1 LSVPTSH
8 ARGRAAE
15 ARACAYLVDAGLV
28 VLARNYRCRRGELD
42 LVLRD
47 GAIVVVAEI
56 RYRADNAFGTP
67 AETVDG
73 RKQMKLIA
81 CTQRFLQSHPAL
93 AAAPLRFDV
102 VALHGADGRIEWI
115 RDAFRA

>member
-1 LSVPTSH
+1 LSGRVSQE
-8 ARGRAAE
+8 RGRDAE
-15 ARACAYLVDAGLV
+15 TLACDFLVRAGLI
-28 VLARNYRCRRGELD
+28 VLTRNFRCRLGEID
-42 LVLRD
+42 VVLRD
-47 GAIVVVAEI
+47 GATVVVAEI

-81 CTQRFLQSHPAL
+81 CARRFLQSHPAL
-93 AAAPLRFDV
+93 ATAPLRFDV
-102 VALHGADGRIEWI
+102 VTLSGPQRRIEWI

>member
-1 LSVPTSH
+1 MSGRTSQT
-8 ARGRAAE
+8 RGREAE
-15 ARACAYLVDAGLV
+15 DRACDFLVREGLV
-28 VLARNYRCRRGELD
+28 VLARNFRCRQGEID
-42 LVLRD
+42 VVLRD
-47 GAIVVVAEI
+47 GATVVVAEI

-73 RKQMKLIA
+73 RKQFRLIA
-81 CTQRFLQSHPAL
+81 SARRFLQTHPAL

-102 VALHGADGRIEWI
+102 VALAGPERRIEWI

>member
-1 LSVPTSH
+1 MNAVTSY
-8 ARGRAAE
+8 ARGRDAE
-15 ARACAYLVDAGLV
+15 LRAGEFLEGHGLV
-28 VLARNYRCRRGELD
+28 VLARNFRCRQGEID

-47 GAIVVVAEI
+47 GDTVVVAEI

-81 CTQRFLQSHPAL
+81 CALRFLQTHPAL
-93 AAAPLRFDV
+93 ARAPLRFDV
-102 VALHGADGRIEWI
+102 VAVAGGGSRIEWI

>member
-1 LSVPTSH
+1 LKAVSSH
-8 ARGRAAE
+8 ARGRDAE
-15 ARACAYLVDAGLV
+15 QRAGEFLEQQGLV
-28 VLARNYRCRRGELD
+28 VLARNFRCRQGEID

-47 GAIVVVAEI
+47 GTTVVVAEI

-81 CTQRFLQSHPAL
+81 CARRFLQAHPAL
-93 AAAPLRFDV
+93 ALVPLRFDV
-102 VALHGADGRIEWI
+102 VALAGGDSRIEWI

>member
-1 LSVPTSH
+1 LNALSSH
-8 ARGRAAE
+8 ARGRDAE
-15 ARACAYLVDAGLV
+15 LRACDFLERHGLV
-28 VLARNYRCRRGELD
+28 VLARNFRCRQGEID
-42 LVLRD
+42 LVLRE
-47 GAIVVVAEI
+47 GPTVVVAEI

-81 CTQRFLQSHPAL
+81 CARRFLQVHPAL
-93 AAAPLRFDV
+93 ALAPLRFDV
-102 VALHGADGRIEWI
+102 VAVAGGGSRIDWI

>member
-1 LSVPTSH
+1 M
-8 ARGRAAE
+8 RAGE
-15 ARACAYLVDAGLV
+15 FLEQEGLV
-28 VLARNYRCRRGELD
+28 VLARNFRCRGGEID

-47 GAIVVVAEI
+47 GDTVVIAEI

-73 RKQMKLIA
+73 RKQLRLIA
-81 CTQRFLQSHPAL
+81 CARRFLQSYPAL
-93 AAAPLRFDV
+93 AQAPLRFDV
-102 VALHGADGRIEWI
+102 VALAGRDRRIEWI

>member
-1 LSVPTSH
+1 LNALSSH

-15 ARACAYLVDAGLV
+15 LRACDFLERRGLV
-28 VLARNYRCRRGELD
+28 VLARNFRCRQGEID

-47 GAIVVVAEI
+47 GATVVVAEI
-56 RYRADNAFGTP
+56 RYRADNSFGTP

-81 CTQRFLQSHPAL
+81 CARRFLQAHPAL
-93 AAAPLRFDV
+93 ALAPLRFDV
-102 VALHGADGRIEWI
+102 VAVAGGDSRIDWI

>member
-1 LSVPTSH
+1 MSGRISQ
-8 ARGRAAE
+8 ARGRDAE
-15 ARACAYLVDAGLV
+15 TLACNFLVQAGLV
-28 VLARNYRCRRGELD
+28 LLARNFRCRLGEID
-42 LVLRD
+42 AVLRD
-47 GAIVVVAEI
+47 GNTVVVAEI

-81 CTQRFLQSHPAL
+81 SARRFLQFHPAL
-93 AAAPLRFDV
+93 ATAPLRFDV
-102 VALHGADGRIEWI
+102 VTLAGPQRRIEWI

>member
-1 LSVPTSH
+1 LNAVSSH
-8 ARGRAAE
+8 ARGRDAE
-15 ARACAYLVDAGLV
+15 LRAGEYLERQGLV
-28 VLARNYRCRRGELD
+28 IIARNYRCRVGELD

-47 GAIVVVAEI
+47 GPTLVVAEI
-56 RYRADNAFGTP
+56 RYRSDNAFGTP

-81 CTQRFLQSHPAL
+81 CARRFLQVHPAL
-93 AAAPLRFDV
+93 ARAPLRFDV
-102 VALHGADGRIEWI
+102 VALAGGGTRIEWI

>member
-1 LSVPTSH
+1 LKAVSSH
-8 ARGRAAE
+8 ARGRDAE
-15 ARACAYLVDAGLV
+15 QRAGEFLEQQGLV
-28 VLARNYRCRRGELD
+28 VLARNFRCRQGEID

-47 GAIVVVAEI
+47 GATLVVAEI

-81 CTQRFLQSHPAL
+81 CARRFLQAHPAL
-93 AAAPLRFDV
+93 ALAPLRFDV
-102 VALHGADGRIEWI
+102 VALAGGDSRIEWI